1 MKNKIKLLFLICLTT
16 ILCGCVKYEY
26 TMTLGSDKKF
36 NITIIDSIQKDY
48 SSSLESSF
56 AEAKAVYE
64 QKGYQVENYV
74 DEQYQGIKVYTTFSN
89 IDDLSS
95 SEEMVIELTKLF
107 DQDKDKIKLFT
118 KNKKQNITTYSA
130 NFTYDF
136 SLSQEEKDLMKEYN
150 IDEGEYDSTD
160 LEFYYSIVLPKNTKV
175 IENNATKFDEDN
187 NKLSW
192 SLKYGE
198 VTKIKFSFTLDD
210 KDISKND
217 PDFEY
222 NIQNNNEDNSI
233 SNEDNSTS
241 NNVTNQ
247 NNNILS
253 SNNTKSENNF
263 GSLILPLLFVAG
275 IVYIFIL
282 MKRKLNNKIYLH
294 SNKRIISHQ
303 KPPSFKRK

>member
-16 ILCGCVKYEY
+16 ICGCVKYEY
-26 TMTLGSDKKF
+26 NMILGSDKKF
-36 NITIIDSIQKDY
+36 NITIIDAVQKDY
-48 SSSLESSF
+48 SSSMESYF
-56 AEAKAVYE
+56 AETKAVYE

-74 DEQYQGIKVYTTFSN
+74 DEQYQGIKVSTTFSN
-89 IDDLSS
+89 IDDLSN
-95 SEEMVIELTKLF
+95 SEKMTIELTKLF
-107 DQDKDKIKLFT
+107 DQEKDKIKLFT
-118 KNKKQNITTYSA
+118 KNKKKNITTYSA

-150 IDEGEYDSTD
+150 IDEGEYASTD

-175 IENNATKFDEDN
+175 IENNATKFDEEK

-192 SLKYGE
+192 TLKYGE

-217 PDFEY
+217 PEFEY
-222 NIQNNNEDNSI
+222 NIQNNNEDNS
-233 SNEDNSTS
+233 TS
-241 NNVTNQ
+241 NNATNQ

-253 SNNTKSENNF
+253 SNNTKSANNF
-263 GSLILPLLFVAG
+263 GSLIFPLLFVAG

-282 MKRKLNNKIYLH
+282 MKRKLNSRIYLH
-294 SNKRIISHQ
+294 SNKRIITHQ